1 MPDDTRYSGSHG
13 TPADWGTAFNAMPLD
28 RPDGDAW
35 SQIAPRLR
43 TPLRSQWP
51 VRLAIAAALALVL
64 IVPLRML
71 GPVPA
76 NTVPEVAANTATPT
90 PADPLDALYAES
102 AQLETLLDVARDD
115 RVSSGAAAEVAV
127 DLDRQLARIDA
138 ALAQPGVPRNRQL
151 ALWQE
156 RVDTLR
162 ASVGFE
168 STRRWLVAQG
178 ERYDG
183 ALVRI
188 D

>member
-1 MPDDTRYSGSHG
+1 MPDDTRYPHAHRAPS
-13 TPADWGTAFNAMPLD
+13 DWGAALSALPLE
-28 RPDGDAW
+28 RPDRDAW
-35 SQIAPRLR
+35 AEIAPRLR
-43 TPLRSQWP
+43 TRARPQWP
-51 VRLAIAAALALVL
+51 VRVAIAAALALVL
-64 IVPLRML
+64 IVPLRLL

-76 NTVPEVAANTATPT
+76 NVTQAVATHTANT
-90 PADPLDALYAES
+90 ADPLDALYAES
-102 AQLETLLDVARDD
+102 AQLEGLLDVARDD

-138 ALAQPGVPRNRQL
+138 ALAQPDLPRHRQL
-151 ALWQE
+151 ALWQQ